1 MTNPLIQIKNLNV
14 HFCVGRDNIPAV
26 RNASLDIPLG
36 KNIALVGESGS
47 GKTVTALSILGLH
60 DSGNTRIS
68 GEILFQGKNLLAI
81 SESELRAIR
90 GRDIAM
96 IFQEPTTSLNPVST
110 VGEQLI
116 ESMVLHLRLT
126 KTQAWQRA
134 LELLHRVG
142 IDGAAEHMTRYPYMM
157 SGGQRQRVMI
167 AMALSCNP
175 KLLIADE
182 PTTALDVTIQKQIL
196 ELLADLQKE
205 FNMSVLMITHD
216 LNLVKHYSDYV
227 CVMQKGE
234 LVEQST
240 TAELFNAPQHAYSK
254 HLLAAQPSRIVDNS
268 TIGPID
274 LLQADKL
281 SVHFPVT
288 RGFFKRRIGEIKAV
302 EEISLQLKQ
311 GETLGIVG
319 ESGSGKS
326 TLGMA
331 LLKLQQ
337 ATGQILFDGNA
348 LHTLTEA
355 EVRPLRKEFQVVFQD
370 PFSSLSPRMTI
381 EQIIEEGLVLHYP
394 LLNKLQRRER
404 IVAILQ
410 EVGLDDSILWRYPH
424 EFSGGQRQRIAIA
437 RVVILEPKLL
447 LLDEP
452 TSALDVSIQKQ
463 VLELLV
469 KLQKAYGMS
478 YLFIS
483 HDLRVIRSVSHRLL
497 VLKNGCVVE
506 QGDTQAVFAN
516 PAHSYT
522 RQLLDAAMI

>member
-1 MTNPLIQIKNLNV
+1 MTNALIQIKKLNV
-14 HFCVGRDNIPAV
+14 HFRVGRDSIHAV
-26 RNASLDIPLG
+26 RDVSLDIPLG
-36 KNIALVGESGS
+36 KNIAIVGESGS

-60 DSGNTRIS
+60 DADNTRTS
-68 GEILFQGKNLLAI
+68 GEILYQDKNLLSI
-81 SESELRAIR
+81 SESGLRALR

-96 IFQEPTTSLNPVST
+96 IFQEPMTSMNPVST
-110 VGEQLI
+110 VGDQLI
-116 ESMVLHLRLT
+116 ESMLLHLGLT
-126 KTQAWQRA
+126 KAQAWQRA
-134 LELLHRVG
+134 IELLERVG
-142 IDGAAEHMTRYPYMM
+142 IDNAAEHMTRYPYMM

-167 AMALSCNP
+167 AMALSCKP

-205 FNMSVLMITHD
+205 LNMSVLMITHD
-216 LNLVKHYSDYV
+216 LNLVRHYSDYV
-227 CVMQKGE
+227 CVMQNGE
-234 LVEQST
+234 LVEQNT
-240 TAELFNAPQHAYSK
+240 TAELFGAPQHAYSQ
-254 HLLAAQPSRIVDNS
+254 HLLAAQPTRLVDQAAPNS
-268 TIGPID
+268 IT
-274 LLQADKL
+274 LLQADNV

-288 RGFFKRRIGEIKAV
+288 RGFFKRRVGEIKAV
-302 EEISLQLKQ
+302 EQINLQLQQ

-319 ESGSGKS
+319 ESGSGKT

-331 LLKLQQ
+331 LLKLQH
-337 ATGQILFDGNA
+337 ASGQIIFDGKA
-348 LHTLTEA
+348 LHTLTEN

-370 PFSSLSPRMTI
+370 PFASLSPRMTI

-394 LLNKLQRRER
+394 QLNKQQRRER
-404 IVAILQ
+404 IVAILR
-410 EVGLDDSILWRYPH
+410 EVGLDETILWRYPH

>member
-1 MTNPLIQIKNLNV
+1 M
-14 HFCVGRDNIPAV
+14 
-26 RNASLDIPLG
+26 
-36 KNIALVGESGS
+36 
-47 GKTVTALSILGLH
+47 
-60 DSGNTRIS
+60 
-68 GEILFQGKNLLAI
+68 LFR
-81 SESELRAIR
+81 S
-90 GRDIAM
+90 
-96 IFQEPTTSLNPVST
+96 
-110 VGEQLI
+110 
-116 ESMVLHLRLT
+116 
-126 KTQAWQRA
+126 
-134 LELLHRVG
+134 
-142 IDGAAEHMTRYPYMM
+142 
-157 SGGQRQRVMI
+157 
-167 AMALSCNP
+167 
-175 KLLIADE
+175 
-182 PTTALDVTIQKQIL
+182 
-196 ELLADLQKE
+196 
-205 FNMSVLMITHD
+205 
-216 LNLVKHYSDYV
+216 
-227 CVMQKGE
+227 
-234 LVEQST
+234 
-240 TAELFNAPQHAYSK
+240 
-254 HLLAAQPSRIVDNS
+254 
-268 TIGPID
+268 
-274 LLQADKL
+274 
-281 SVHFPVT
+281 
-288 RGFFKRRIGEIKAV
+288 
-302 EEISLQLKQ
+302 
-311 GETLGIVG
+311 G